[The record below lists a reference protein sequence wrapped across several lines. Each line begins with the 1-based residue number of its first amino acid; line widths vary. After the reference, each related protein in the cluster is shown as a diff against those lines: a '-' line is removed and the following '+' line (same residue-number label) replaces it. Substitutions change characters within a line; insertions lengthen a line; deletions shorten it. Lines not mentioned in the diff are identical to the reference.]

1 MMMKCPRSLWRYFR
15 YGCVLFFLFSVTT
28 ALPQPSEPGVL
39 PSLRYGLTLPS
50 DDIRAGK
57 VDLTSIRLEDQ
68 ERGEG
73 ITPYRIAVLLPVDLD
88 PDHSGHWISVQ
99 GKGRVWYFT
108 LSAEGALA
116 LSPYFD
122 VFQIPDGGELYIYN
136 HPASGILGAF
146 TSASNPLDQAFATEF
161 VRGSSITFEYFEPY
175 GTRETLR
182 LHLTG
187 LGYFYRGVNTSTGFS
202 DRGFGD
208 SGDCEVNIN
217 CDEGNSWQDEKKGVL
232 RILSRVG
239 SSLFWCNGSLIN
251 NVRQDFTPYVL
262 TADHCAFYNDQYAS
276 ASDLMQWIFYFNYES
291 PDCTNPSTEPAYKTM
306 VGATLKAH
314 GGNTGNTGS
323 DFYLVCLN
331 DLVPAAYDPFF
342 LGWDRQ
348 NVPSPE
354 GVCIHHPQGDIKKIS
369 TYDQSTV
376 SSQWSN
382 NGVQSHWMVSWTE
395 TPDGHGVTES
405 GSSGSPL
412 FNEHGLI
419 VGTLTGG
426 ESSCGNTE
434 GADFYGKFF
443 YHWTSNG
450 SQTGDQ
456 LEPWLDPDHEG
467 ALVLGGTYYENVVVA
482 LFKADTTV
490 VPVKGKI
497 DFKDLSSGKPEQ
509 WQWYFEGGNPSAS
522 MVQNPEGIMYSNYGT
537 YDVRLISGNEINTD
551 TLLLAD
557 YIRVEPV
564 IIPNP
569 SHDEFR
575 IFFGD
580 RSNTPDRVELFN
592 ALGMKVPF
600 LITDIRSS
608 TLTLNLTGL
617 RAGVYLVRLRAES
630 YSFTG
635 KLWLVP

>member
-1 MMMKCPRSLWRYFR
+1 
-15 YGCVLFFLFSVTT
+15 
-28 ALPQPSEPGVL
+28 
-39 PSLRYGLTLPS
+39 
-50 DDIRAGK
+50 
-57 VDLTSIRLEDQ
+57 
-68 ERGEG
+68 
-73 ITPYRIAVLLPVDLD
+73 
-88 PDHSGHWISVQ
+88 
-99 GKGRVWYFT
+99 
-108 LSAEGALA
+108 
-116 LSPYFD
+116 
-122 VFQIPDGGELYIYN
+122 
-136 HPASGILGAF
+136 
-146 TSASNPLDQAFATEF
+146 
-161 VRGSSITFEYFEPY
+161 
-175 GTRETLR
+175 
-182 LHLTG
+182 
-187 LGYFYRGVNTSTGFS
+187 
-202 DRGFGD
+202 
-208 SGDCEVNIN
+208 
-217 CDEGNSWQDEKKGVL
+217 
-232 RILSRVG
+232 
-239 SSLFWCNGSLIN
+239 
-251 NVRQDFTPYVL
+251 
-262 TADHCAFYNDQYAS
+262 
-276 ASDLMQWIFYFNYES
+276 
-291 PDCTNPSTEPAYKTM
+291 M

-497 DFKDLSSGKPEQ
+497 EFKDLSSGKPEQ

-537 YDVRLISGNEINTD
+537 YDVRLISGNEIMGPLSGNLSTGQTGIYMTFGTTNTK
-551 TLLLAD
+551 
-557 YIRVEPV
+557 IRQNKIHGFFHNSDDGWGATGIWYAAEATSVTEISNNV
-564 IIPNP
+564 IYDIKSYGINP
-569 SHDEFR
+569 GCGQNIVYG
-575 IFFGD
+575 IFV
-580 RSNTPDRVELFN
+580 RSGGNVKILHNT
-592 ALGMKVPF
+592 
-600 LITDIRSS
+600 I
-608 TLTLNLTGL
+608 
-617 RAGVYLVRLRAES
+617 
-630 YSFTG
+630 
-635 KLWLVP
+635 